1 MFIVFGFFGYYPQYY
16 ENPEKA
22 IPPLKRGGI

>member
-1 MFIVFGFFGYYPQYY
+1 MDILVNNPLYY

>member
-1 MFIVFGFFGYYPQYY
+1 MLIVFGFCEYYPQYY
-16 ENPEKA
+16 ENPEA